1 MGGEAISFFADL
13 SIVMVVA
20 ATVGLLFSRFNLP
33 LTVGYILAGAFVGP
47 HIGPKL
53 INNEAN
59 IQMLSD
65 LGVMFLMFSI
75 GIGFSFRSVRKLGG
89 AVVFPALWDVAF
101 MVLGGFLLGKVLGW
115 GNLECFLLGL
125 ILCDSSTSIAAK
137 TLESLGWLSARFA
150 KNTFAIAL
158 IEDVLAI
165 LLIAVL
171 NGVTGSSSAEGG
183 GDLWAAAKVIGTQLG
198 VLVAFL
204 VGVVVFGILLVPK
217 LMNYVCERFDD
228 EIVLMVALGVCFGVA
243 CLAQNG
249 LNLSLVV
256 GAFLAGSIISEAR
269 ARKRIERT
277 VKPVTNLFASV
288 FFVSVGLMLNPGIL
302 WENIGIVLFISA
314 GMILLKLFNNTVA
327 CVLVGELPRDAFKVG
342 IGMGQVAEFS
352 FIIAGIAMSGGLS
365 DRPLYQIAVGVAL
378 VGSATNPYLLR
389 SSDKLYG
396 KVSKC
401 FGPYIH
407 QLLHWYRQW
416 LGTLGGDVSKGPSLI
431 ARIRNAAIMIAV
443 DLVLCAIFFTG
454 VHFAAHLSVV
464 ASLLEQINAWQPLE
478 WMYLP
483 WRGIICTVAALIAA
497 SPCLFAAQHGW
508 HNLVRL
514 LTKDAW
520 TTSSRGLKHVQ
531 RFIRSIL
538 HVVGCVGLFIFVA
551 LLAST
556 FLRNMWIFG
565 AVALITALLM
575 MRFSKR
581 LRAGYKESREA
592 LTHAFDVNV
601 APPDDFPGVE
611 TLMSIHTETYILPKN
626 ALVHEKTL
634 GELGLRGATGASVI
648 SVASRRN
655 GVSIT
660 PGGETVL
667 HSGDAVTVVG
677 SDAQIAQA
685 IAFLARVKKN

>member
-1 MGGEAISFFADL
+1 MGGEAVSFFADL

-20 ATVGLLFSRFNLP
+20 AAVGLIFSRFHLP

-47 HIGPKL
+47 HFGPKL
-53 INNEAN
+53 ISNEAN

-101 MVLGGFLLGKVLGW
+101 MVLGGFLLGKVMGW

-137 TLESLGWLSARFA
+137 TMESLGWLNTRFA
-150 KNTFAIAL
+150 NSTFAIAL

-171 NGVTGSSSAEGG
+171 NGVTGSSAEGG
-183 GDLWAAAKVIGTQLG
+183 GDWWATAQVIGTQLG

-204 VGVVVFGILLVPK
+204 VGVVVFGILLVPR
-217 LMNYVCERFDD
+217 LMNYVCAHFDD
-228 EIVLMVALGVCFGVA
+228 EIVLIVSLGLCFGIA
-243 CLAQNG
+243 CFAQNG

-256 GAFLAGSIISEAR
+256 GAFLAGSIIAEAGS
-269 ARKRIERT
+269 RKRIERS

-288 FFVSVGLMLNPGIL
+288 FFVSVGLMLNPIIL
-302 WENIGIVLFISA
+302 WENIGTVLFISA
-314 GMILLKLFNNTVA
+314 GMILFKLFNNTVA
-327 CVLVGELPRDAFKVG
+327 CVLMGDQPRDAFKVG

-352 FIIAGIAMSGGLS
+352 FIIAGIAMAGVLT

-378 VGSATNPYLLR
+378 IGTATNPYLMR
-389 SSDKLYG
+389 SSDKLYN
-396 KVSKC
+396 KVTRL
-401 FGPYIH
+401 FGPSTH
-407 QLLHWYRQW
+407 QLLQWYRQW
-416 LGTLGGDVSKGPSLI
+416 LGTLRMADPNKGPSLV

-454 VHFAAHLSVV
+454 VHFIARLEMV
-464 ASLLEQINAWQPLE
+464 ATLLARIDAWQPVS
-478 WMYLP
+478 WMHVP
-483 WRGIICTVAALIAA
+483 WRGMICTATALIVA

-508 HNLVRL
+508 HTLVRL
-514 LTKDAW
+514 LTKEAW

-531 RFIRSIL
+531 RFIRSVL
-538 HVVGCVGLFIFVA
+538 HVVGGVGLFFFMA
-551 LLAST
+551 LLASS
-556 FLRNMWIFG
+556 FLQDVWIFG
-565 AVALITALLM
+565 VLVLVLSLVM
-575 MRFSKR
+575 VRFSKR
-581 LRAGYKESREA
+581 MRAGHRESREA
-592 LTHAFDVNV
+592 LSRAFDVNV
-601 APPDDFPGVE
+601 APPDDFPAVE
-611 TLMSIHTETYILPKN
+611 TIMSIHTETFILPKN

-667 HSGDAVTVVG
+667 HDGDAVTVVG
-677 SDAQIAQA
+677 SDTQIAQA
-685 IAFLARVKKN
+685 IAFLARVKK